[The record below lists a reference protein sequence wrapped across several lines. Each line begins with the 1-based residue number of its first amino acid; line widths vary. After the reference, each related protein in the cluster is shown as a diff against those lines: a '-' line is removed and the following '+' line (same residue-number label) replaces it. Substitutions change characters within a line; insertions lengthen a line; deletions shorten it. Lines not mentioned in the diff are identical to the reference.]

1 MGSGNL
7 LVLLTIGSTECAERT
22 FFIRISIHLVLV
34 NATPPRY
41 TPTSSGGRGRSKPES
56 SSRGFHKAAYNISF
70 HSLCEK
76 CVRVAQKWIPIASW
90 PPPRAVLSCA
100 FYPCQDL
107 WNMTNS
113 KSHQLLNRGGSI
125 DYYVQSPLYNG
136 NALWMNG
143 NEKKKVSYPWKP
155 TNGQRIGLIST
166 N

>member
-41 TPTSSGGRGRSKPES
+41 TPRPRGDAPSQRRRLGDFTKLHIIFPPILFAKNVS
-56 SSRGFHKAAYNISF
+56 A
-70 HSLCEK
+70 L
-76 CVRVAQKWIPIASW
+76 QKNEFLLPRD
-90 PPPRAVLSCA
+90 PPPRARPALQCFSSLPGSLEYDKQQIAPVIK
-100 FYPCQDL
+100 
-107 WNMTNS
+107 S
-113 KSHQLLNRGGSI
+113 KRLNRLLRSVPHI
-125 DYYVQSPLYNG
+125 QYKCTSM
-136 NALWMNG
+136 NA

-155 TNGQRIGLIST
+155 TNAQRIRLISI